1 MWEIDHPFTPISHY
15 TMTLEKGQSASH
27 RKGKEIVSDA
37 LAVRDVGEEAVITRG
52 NHISRVCF
60 KGFVTK

>member
-1 MWEIDHPFTPISHY
+1 
-15 TMTLEKGQSASH
+15 MTLEKGQSASH

-37 LAVRDVGEEAVITRG
+37 LAVHDVGEEAMITKG
-52 NHISRVCF
+52 NHISRVYF